1 MILCDTNVF
10 IDFFN
15 GKKATFEGFEKI
27 GMDNVLISSIS
38 IIELLKGSENKK
50 QQSILI
56 RNLESVSVLD
66 FDERV
71 SIRSI
76 ELIKNYHL
84 SHNLHLADSIIAASS
99 LVFDIELFTY
109 SLKDFKYITGIKLY
123 KS

>member
-1 MILCDTNVF
+1 
-10 IDFFN
+10 
-15 GKKATFEGFEKI
+15 
-27 GMDNVLISSIS
+27 MDNVLISSIS

-84 SHNLHLADSIIAASS
+84 SHNLHLAGSIIAASS

-109 SLKDFKYITGIKLY
+109 NLKDFK
-123 KS
+123 